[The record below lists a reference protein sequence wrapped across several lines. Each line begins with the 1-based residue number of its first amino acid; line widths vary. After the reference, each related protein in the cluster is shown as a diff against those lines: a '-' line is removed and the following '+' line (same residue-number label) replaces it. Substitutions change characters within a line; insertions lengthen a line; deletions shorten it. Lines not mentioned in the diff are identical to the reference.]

1 MADVVQEIKTS
12 IAGTIVGL
20 FPTKT
25 ESKYVWDLARN
36 QNQKNANLYA
46 IRPGEI
52 FRVPGVTKNVTVDQ
66 TFSVILST
74 SYNDSP
80 SNDQDLQDKIFDLF
94 DNVTDLWGEIFRSK
108 CGNARV
114 LVVSDF
120 ESDRPE
126 INDKDRVVS
135 IETRFTVK
143 YRMEV
148 V

>member
-12 IAGTIVGL
+12 IAGTITTL
-20 FPTKT
+20 FPEKT
-25 ESKYVWDLARN
+25 ESKYVWDLTRN
-36 QNQKNANLYA
+36 MTKKNEDLYA
-46 IRPGEI
+46 VRPGEI
-52 FRVPGVTKNVTVDQ
+52 FRIPGVTKNVTVEQ
-66 TFSVILST
+66 TYSVILST

-94 DNVTDLWGEIFRSK
+94 DNVTDLWGAIFRSK
-108 CGNARV
+108 CNNARV

-120 ESDRPE
+120 ETDRPE

-135 IETRFTVK
+135 LETRFTVQ

-148 V
+148 L